1 MRIWHILA
9 PASRN
14 VYPFVGVEQVNK
26 LGIVHV
32 EEAVTGEMKGAVQ
45 TQRRARTHS
54 PAPSTKT
61 PLWNYGCRSFEG
73 EEGTIEGNG
82 QRLWV
87 EKAFLYAFE
96 ILHIG
101 SHVDNASGMN
111 ATS

>member
-1 MRIWHILA
+1 MA

-32 EEAVTGEMKGAVQ
+32 EEAVTGGMKGAVQ

-61 PLWNYGCRSFEG
+61 HPF
-73 EEGTIEGNG
+73 GTTAAGALKGKKELSRAMG
-82 QRLWV
+82 R
-87 EKAFLYAFE
+87 
-96 ILHIG
+96 G
-101 SHVDNASGMN
+101 SG
-111 ATS
+111 

>member
-1 MRIWHILA
+1 M
-9 PASRN
+9 
-14 VYPFVGVEQVNK
+14 GVEQVNK

-45 TQRRARTHS
+45 TQEGSHTQPRALH
-54 PAPSTKT
+54 KDT